1 MITTMTTTTTKSESM
16 NRLATGNTPALSSK
30 VSRARFESAI
40 KAFAGTR
47 DELECRY
54 VANGDDGNEEGALLA
69 FRNIGTIEYERQEE
83 KEEEDEV
90 VDVDVEEEEE
100 EDVAVLVAR
109 QSDKKSISRARVE
122 VDIIYS
128 ASYEVPVL
136 CLRAYDARSGSAL
149 NLDQTNRALVA
160 KITSNAENDDDV
172 FVQLLAPWDRQMKL
186 PKCSIGGGWV
196 CVHPCETSKALEIL
210 NETAQRGDDDDDVAF
225 PFERWLR
232 YSSSR
237 LKINLF

>member
-1 MITTMTTTTTKSESM
+1 MITTTTTTTTKSESM
-16 NRLATGNTPALSSK
+16 NRLAVGNTPALSSK
-30 VSRARFESAI
+30 VSRARFKSAI

-47 DELECRY
+47 DDLECRY

-69 FRNIGTIEYERQEE
+69 FRNIGTVEYERQEE
-83 KEEEDEV
+83 KEEDDEV
-90 VDVDVEEEEE
+90 VDVDVKEE
-100 EDVAVLVAR
+100 EDVAVLVTH
-109 QSDKKSISRARVE
+109 QSDKKSFSRARVE

-149 NLDQTNRALVA
+149 SLDQTNRALVA
-160 KITSNAENDDDV
+160 KITSNAENDDDI

-196 CVHPCETSKALEIL
+196 CVHPCDTSKALDIL
-210 NETAQRGDDDDDVAF
+210 NETRKAGDDNDDVAF

>member
-1 MITTMTTTTTKSESM
+1 MITTTTTTTTTKSESM
-16 NRLATGNTPALSSK
+16 NRVAMGNTPALSSK

-47 DELECRY
+47 DDLECRY
-54 VANGDDGNEEGALLA
+54 VAKGDDGNEEGALLA
-69 FRNIGTIEYERQEE
+69 FRNIGTVEYERQEE
-83 KEEEDEV
+83 KEEDDEV
-90 VDVDVEEEEE
+90 VDVDVEEEE

-109 QSDKKSISRARVE
+109 QSDKKSFSRARVE

-149 NLDQTNRALVA
+149 SLDQTNRALVT
-160 KITSNAENDDDV
+160 KITSNAENDDDI

-196 CVHPCETSKALEIL
+196 CLHPCETSKALDIL
-210 NETAQRGDDDDDVAF
+210 NETRKAGDDDDDVAF

>member
-1 MITTMTTTTTKSESM
+1 M
-16 NRLATGNTPALSSK
+16 
-30 VSRARFESAI
+30 

-69 FRNIGTIEYERQEE
+69 FRNIGTIEYGRQEE

-100 EDVAVLVAR
+100 EEGVAVLVAL

-149 NLDQTNRALVA
+149 SLDQTNRALVT
-160 KITSNAENDDDV
+160 KITGNARMTTMYLCN
-172 FVQLLAPWDRQMKL
+172 FSP
-186 PKCSIGGGWV
+186 
-196 CVHPCETSKALEIL
+196 
-210 NETAQRGDDDDDVAF
+210 RGID
-225 PFERWLR
+225 
-232 YSSSR
+232 
-237 LKINLF
+237 K

>member
-1 MITTMTTTTTKSESM
+1 MITTTTTTTTKSESM
-16 NRLATGNTPALSSK
+16 NRLAMGNTPALSSK
-30 VSRARFESAI
+30 ISRARFESAI

-47 DELECRY
+47 DDLECRY

-69 FRNIGTIEYERQEE
+69 FRNIGTVEYERQEE
-83 KEEEDEV
+83 KEEDDEV
-90 VDVDVEEEEE
+90 VDVDVEEV
-100 EDVAVLVAR
+100 EDVAVLVTH
-109 QSDKKSISRARVE
+109 QSDKKSFSRARVE

-136 CLRAYDARSGSAL
+136 CLRAHDARSGSAL
-149 NLDQTNRALVA
+149 SLDQTNRALVA
-160 KITSNAENDDDV
+160 KITSNAENDDDI

-196 CVHPCETSKALEIL
+196 CVHPCETSKALDIL
-210 NETAQRGDDDDDVAF
+210 NETRKAGDDDDDVAF

>member
-1 MITTMTTTTTKSESM
+1 MITTTTTTTKSESM
-16 NRLATGNTPALSSK
+16 NRLTTGNTPALSSK

-54 VANGDDGNEEGALLA
+54 VAKGDDGNEEGALLA
-69 FRNIGTIEYERQEE
+69 FRNIGRVEYERQEE
-83 KEEEDEV
+83 KEEDDEV
-90 VDVDVEEEEE
+90 VDVDVEEEE
-100 EDVAVLVAR
+100 DVAVIVAR
-109 QSDKKSISRARVE
+109 QSDEKSISKALVE

-149 NLDQTNRALVA
+149 SLDQTNRALVT
-160 KITSNAENDDDV
+160 KITSNAENDDDI

-196 CVHPCETSKALEIL
+196 CVHPCETSKALDIL
-210 NETAQRGDDDDDVAF
+210 NDTTQAGDDDDDVEF

>member
-1 MITTMTTTTTKSESM
+1 MITTTTTTTKSESM
-16 NRLATGNTPALSSK
+16 NRLTTGNTPALSSK

-54 VANGDDGNEEGALLA
+54 VAKGDDGNEEGALLA
-69 FRNIGTIEYERQEE
+69 FRNIGTVEYERQEE
-83 KEEEDEV
+83 KEEDDEV
-90 VDVDVEEEEE
+90 VDVDVEEEE
-100 EDVAVLVAR
+100 DVAVIVAR
-109 QSDKKSISRARVE
+109 QSDEKSISKALVE

-149 NLDQTNRALVA
+149 SLDQTNRALVT
-160 KITSNAENDDDV
+160 KITSNAENDDDI

-196 CVHPCETSKALEIL
+196 CVHPCETSKALDIL
-210 NETAQRGDDDDDVAF
+210 NDTTQAGDDDDDVEF

>member
-1 MITTMTTTTTKSESM
+1 MTTITKKSESM
-16 NRLATGNTPALSSK
+16 NGLAMGNTPALSSK

-69 FRNIGTIEYERQEE
+69 FRNIGTIEYGRQEE
-83 KEEEDEV
+83 EEEDDEV
-90 VDVDVEEEEE
+90 VDVDVEEE

-109 QSDKKSISRARVE
+109 QSDKKSFSRARVE

-149 NLDQTNRALVA
+149 SLDQTNRALVA
-160 KITSNAENDDDV
+160 KITSNAENDDDI

-196 CVHPCETSKALEIL
+196 CVHPCETSKALDIL
-210 NETAQRGDDDDDVAF
+210 NETTQAGDDDDDVAF